1 MSEKIVNVV
10 LSGGSG
16 TRLWPLS
23 RTSKPKQFLQI
34 FDGLSLFQNTIKR
47 NQKIV
52 DDYLLITNTS
62 QVADAEK
69 QGKEIEID
77 ISTKIIE
84 PVGRNTA
91 PAIALGALSLD
102 KDAIMVVT
110 PSDHMIADEK
120 LYNSSMEDAIK
131 LAKKGFLVTF
141 GIQPQKPDTGFG
153 YIEYEGENVISF
165 REKPDVKTAEEFL
178 KKGNFNWNSGMFCFK
193 ASVFLEELKLYN
205 PEMYE
210 TSVNAYKTIHEGKI
224 ELEAMQKIPSDSIDY
239 AVMEKSKKIK
249 TISTSFYWTD
259 LGTFDSIINYFEDGK
274 KVDGLDKGEGN
285 NFFFSKKKVISDVNN
300 LIIIDTKD
308 TLVILEKEKT
318 NNIKTIYNKVKEE
331 LPNLIK

>member
-102 KDAIMVVT
+102 KDVIMVVT

-141 GIQPQKPDTGFG
+141 GIQPLKPDTGFG

-224 ELEAMQKIPSDSIDY
+224 ELEAMQKIPSNSIDY

-331 LPNLIK
+331 FPNLIK